1 MKRSNSMLSSH
12 DYLLLSGLKSELGFV
27 EVKIQKN
34 SKEDISL
41 IMVKNYLEKR
51 VAELQKND
59 E

>member
-1 MKRSNSMLSSH
+1 MKRGNPMLNSH

>member
-1 MKRSNSMLSSH
+1 MLNSH

-27 EVKIQKN
+27 EVKVQKN
-34 SKEDISL
+34 SEQDQSL
-41 IMVKNYLEKR
+41 IVVKNYLEKR